1 MPHVHTKE
9 HLILYM
15 QPFFNCLTYPEKKNN
30 NNYNCIHLLI
40 LDISFNKSCVFIYT
54 CIYICICTLNTS
66 RCCGH
71 CFTVFFFPFFFLGVN
86 LVKLLDIWYILGFE
100 GKNIGRLQ
108 LHLYRRPLFLMQTS
122 VYDLDVYE
130 THLTTLYTYIKFSA
144 FLYPSYVHVLPIAKR
159 HCGIFLCHSIL
170 HVALHKHFVL
180 TNGHVFFFFGQF

>member
-1 MPHVHTKE
+1 MGIFFFLSQSNEFLLCDNIWCTWKMMFNATCTYQRTS
-9 HLILYM
+9 HLIYVAI
-15 QPFFNCLTYPEKKNN
+15 FFNCLTYPEKKKN

-100 GKNIGRLQ
+100 GKISGG
-108 LHLYRRPLFLMQTS
+108 YC
-122 VYDLDVYE
+122 
-130 THLTTLYTYIKFSA
+130 YIFT
-144 FLYPSYVHVLPIAKR
+144 
-159 HCGIFLCHSIL
+159 
-170 HVALHKHFVL
+170 VAHF
-180 TNGHVFFFFGQF
+180 F